1 MINKFV
7 KIFILIMFMFGM
19 SFSLLS
25 DIDKCVYEINSF
37 VKNSYKIEA
46 EVIHFTTHKSGTR
59 KNRKI
64 GYSAIYK
71 YNHPTLGAIKLKSDI
86 YTSRIPKIGNV
97 KTIYY
102 NPEYP
107 NTYYNGILDVLLP
120 ILVVGI
126 CCTTSSA
133 IIICE
138 IFSKNEKEN

>member
-19 SFSLLS
+19 SFSLLP
-25 DIDKCVYEINSF
+25 DMDKYIYEINSF
-37 VKNSYKIEA
+37 IKNSYKIEA

-59 KNRKI
+59 KHRKI

-86 YTSRIPKIGNV
+86 YTSRIPTIGTV

-102 NPEYP
+102 NPEHP

-120 ILVVGI
+120 ILVVTI
-126 CCTTSSA
+126 FCIVCFI

-138 IFSKNEKEN
+138 LFSKNKN